1 MIVVCAV
8 GVAICVIYAAA
19 AADVTNLKVEC
30 RGLSGR
36 AAVIGCGKLVI
47 ISQLNS
53 AIMLLKMHKRDAPSR
68 CIPQYY

>member
-19 AADVTNLKVEC
+19 AAEVSN
-30 RGLSGR
+30 LSGR
-36 AAVIGCGKLVI
+36 AAVIGCGKLLI

-53 AIMLLKMHKRDAPSR
+53 AIMLLKIHKRDAPSR